1 MFLAVYEAL
10 VRLMVG
16 EAPHRRTH
24 SRVLALAC
32 AICGGLGA
40 ASPSAVAQVSAAAN
54 ARPEL
59 ILEAQDALRQKNRA
73 RLSALNAAA
82 QELNHPLAPWVDYWQ
97 IGQRLAEATQPELD
111 AFYARWPGS
120 YVEDRL
126 RNDWLL
132 ELGRRRDWKNFAK
145 DHVRYQMRD
154 DREVAC
160 YALLAEHFNG
170 RPVARETARAAWLAQ
185 RDAGEGCGLLAS
197 TWLDNKQFN
206 QADLWLK
213 LRLSL
218 ESLKLPAARQ
228 AASLLGKP
236 VELALKEVID
246 NPTRYMARKARG
258 GARMHTELATLGL
271 MRLAAADPGA
281 AAEAMSKRWE
291 RELPQELQ
299 AWAWAQIGRQAAFK
313 LQPEASDYFERALK
327 LQGRHSPEWSEDTRA
342 WIVRAA
348 LRSGRWTQTLQ
359 GLDLLTG
366 TDDGQR
372 EGREAREARQAREL
386 REARDLPP
394 WPYWRARALL
404 ATAAAGAAGEVQ
416 REEARKLLRA
426 MADGPQAGLNY
437 YGRLAAEELGLTPN
451 LPATPSPLSPAERS
465 QAQGHAGLSRAL
477 LLINAGLRSE
487 GNREWNFSLRGLNDR
502 ELRAAAQLACER
514 ELWDRCINSSDRS
527 RQEFDLAQRFP
538 MPFRN
543 ALLSQAREAGLDPA
557 FVYGL
562 IRQESRFLADA
573 RSSVGATGLM
583 QVMPATARWT
593 AKKADLS
600 YSPELMKTQ
609 DFNLRIGT
617 HYLKLVL
624 DDFGG
629 SYAMAA
635 AAYNAGPGRPRRWR
649 EGPVLEAAIW
659 AENVP
664 FIETRDYVKKV
675 LTNSAVYAQVLGLGP
690 EASSLKARLGRSIGP
705 RSAGTDIVPEEQPLP

>member
-40 ASPSAVAQVSAAAN
+40 ASPSAVAQVGAAAN

-593 AKKADLS
+593 AKKAGLS